1 MDRAPHGPGL
11 RLEED
16 LADAA
21 RSSGSADDL
30 WTGDAEG
37 LRQFLRWLT
46 PLIFGFAGAELVA
59 ALAYRDG
66 ALALVGACIVGYGI
80 CLLVARR
87 PLSHGRLLLAVGVI
101 AFGLV
106 PPDLVILSLDPTMLP
121 TLAIVPLVAVGVA
134 LPFAGRRSMRKLL
147 GAAWVWIV
155 VVGVLGEVLPERAV
169 RDNFYAASFR
179 VTSLAAA
186 GFMVLLCLA
195 QFRTRMTRLASRER
209 DAATRLRELDET
221 KDTFLAAISHDL
233 RAPLTTIL
241 GASMILERP
250 GISESDRPVLA
261 GSVTRNAKKL
271 NGLLDDL
278 LDLERLKRGGI
289 EVSRVRTDLGPLV
302 RNIVED
308 MDVPGRE
315 PPSVEVEDVAVP
327 VDPPAIG
334 RIVENLV
341 TNAFRHTDPDAPIWV
356 RVRPEPN
363 GAMLL
368 VDDAGPGVPA
378 DRRDT
383 IFEPFQRGSDA
394 EVVAGSG
401 VGLFL
406 VARFAELHG
415 GRAWVEDR
423 EGGGAS
429 FRVFIPAGAEGEP
442 SAGSERAS
450 A

>member
-1 MDRAPHGPGL
+1 MDRAAHGPRL
-11 RLEED
+11 RLD
-16 LADAA
+16 NDVDAA
-21 RSSGSADDL
+21 RPPGSADDAPI
-30 WTGDAEG
+30 GDAEG
-37 LRQFLRWLT
+37 LRQILRWLT
-46 PLIFGFAGAELVA
+46 PLVFGFASVELLA
-59 ALAYRDG
+59 AIAYGDRV
-66 ALALVGACIVGYGI
+66 LALVGACILTYGC
-80 CLLVARR
+80 CLVVARR
-87 PLSHGRLLLAVGVI
+87 PLANGKLLLAVGVI
-101 AFGLV
+101 AFGLL
-106 PPDLVILSLDPTMLP
+106 PPDLVILALDPAMLP
-121 TLAIVPLVAVGVA
+121 ALAIVPLVAVGVA
-134 LPFAGRRSMRKLL
+134 LPFAGRRSIQALL
-147 GAAWVWIV
+147 AAAWVWIV
-155 VVGVLGEVLPERAV
+155 VMGIMGEVLPAREV
-169 RDNFYAASFR
+169 HETLYAASFR
-179 VTSLAAA
+179 VASLAAA

-195 QFRTRMTRLASRER
+195 QFRTRMTRFAERER
-209 DAATRLRELDET
+209 EAATRLRELDDT

-241 GASMILERP
+241 GVATLLERP
-250 GISESDRPVLA
+250 GISESDRPVLVA
-261 GSVTRNAKKL
+261 SVSRNARKL

-289 EVSRVRTDLGPLV
+289 EVTRVRTDLGPLV
-302 RNIVED
+302 RHIVED
-308 MDVPGRE
+308 MDVPDRQ
-315 PPSVEVEDVAVP
+315 PPSVEVEEVAVP

-356 RVRPEPN
+356 RVRAEPD
-363 GAMLL
+363 GALLL

-378 DRRDT
+378 ESRDA

-415 GRAWVEDR
+415 GRAWVQDR

-429 FRVFIPAGAEGEP
+429 FRVFIPAGAEDDP
-442 SAGSERAS
+442 ATGSERAS